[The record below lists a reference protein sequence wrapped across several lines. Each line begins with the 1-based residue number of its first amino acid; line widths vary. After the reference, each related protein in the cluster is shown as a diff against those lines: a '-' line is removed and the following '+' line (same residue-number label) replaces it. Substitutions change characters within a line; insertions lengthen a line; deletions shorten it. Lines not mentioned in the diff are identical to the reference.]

1 MKLKTTL
8 CWMLVT
14 LLLLSFAQ
22 AEELPAVRVWA
33 MYPVRLRRC
42 GFPANLRWITLPP
55 WG

>member
-8 CWMLVT
+8 CWMLAT

-22 AEELPAVRVWA
+22 AEELPAVACGRCIA
-33 MYPVRLRRC
+33 VRLRQC
-42 GFPANLRWITLPP
+42 GFPANLRWNTLPP